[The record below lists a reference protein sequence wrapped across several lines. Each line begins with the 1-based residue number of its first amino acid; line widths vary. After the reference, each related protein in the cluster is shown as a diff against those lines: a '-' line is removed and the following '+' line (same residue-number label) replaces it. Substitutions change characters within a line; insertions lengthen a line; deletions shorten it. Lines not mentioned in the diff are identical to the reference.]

1 MLYPSLQAVF
11 SVGKSFP
18 CSSAGLL
25 GSSGLGGRPVPCAA
39 VQHSALLR
47 RGDAAA
53 AGKLG
58 GE

>member
-1 MLYPSLQAVF
+1 MLDSSLQAVF

-25 GSSGLGGRPVPCAA
+25 GSSGLGGRPVPRAA
-39 VQHSALLR
+39 VQHPALLR